1 MPISKGLIPNTILCL
16 IPKVLLQCHIFRH
29 SMPNSKGLPTPI
41 LSGGGHFKA
50 AESGRDRA
58 ETFPAEGYYIAFYN
72 KRLSFI
78 YTKMTV

>member
-1 MPISKGLIPNTILCL
+1 MDIRLEYRIPR
-16 IPKVLLQCHIFRH
+16 V
-29 SMPNSKGLPTPI
+29 
-41 LSGGGHFKA
+41 SGGGHFKA